1 MIFRILIQIGKCIK
15 IFSTNNMRISDETR
29 TWDDE
34 LNTFKNQGF
43 YNKKRWPGK
52 SKLEIWSN
60 SILW

>member
-43 YNKKRWPGK
+43 YNKKR
-52 SKLEIWSN
+52 
-60 SILW
+60 